1 MDYNSNDESADQ
13 GNTDPTS
20 SIKTSAL
27 LAETLQAFD
36 STHVSVG
43 DLMMQ
48 FQRRSFGGVLL
59 ILALLAMV
67 PGISVFAGIAMV
79 VPAFQLFIGL
89 SAPVFP
95 SFIQQR
101 QIRVANL
108 QKWGMTISQW
118 VERLETLVV
127 PRWPLL
133 SNRLARRL
141 IGLVILFLGIV
152 VTIPFPFSNFPPAL
166 ATMCFA
172 LGLLERDGL
181 MILIAAALSAIA
193 FTIGFTVFYIVIDW
207 ATRFFGL

>member
-1 MDYNSNDESADQ
+1 MDHKNAADP
-13 GNTDPTS
+13 NEADTS

-27 LAETLQAFD
+27 LAETLNAID

-79 VPAFQLFIGL
+79 VPAFQLFMGL
-89 SAPVFP
+89 PAPVFP
-95 SFIQQR
+95 NFIQQR
-101 QIRVANL
+101 QVGVASL
-108 QKWGMTISQW
+108 QKWGVMISRG

-127 PRWPLL
+127 PRWPSL

-152 VTIPFPFSNFPPAL
+152 VSIPFPFSNFPPAL
-166 ATMCFA
+166 ATICFA

-181 MILIAAALSAIA
+181 MIIIAAILSAIA
-193 FTIGFTVFYIVIDW
+193 FTIGFTVFYIIINWV
-207 ATRFFGL
+207 THFFAI

>member
-1 MDYNSNDESADQ
+1 MDHKNAADQ
-13 GNTDPTS
+13 NEADTS

-27 LAETLQAFD
+27 LAETLNAID
-36 STHVSVG
+36 STHVSIG

-79 VPAFQLFIGL
+79 VPAFQLFMGL
-89 SAPVFP
+89 PAPVFP
-95 SFIQQR
+95 NFIQQR
-101 QIRVANL
+101 QVGVASL
-108 QKWGMTISQW
+108 QKWGVMISRG

-127 PRWPLL
+127 PRWPSL

-152 VTIPFPFSNFPPAL
+152 VSIPFPFSNFPPAL
-166 ATMCFA
+166 ATICFA

-181 MILIAAALSAIA
+181 MIIIAAILSAIA
-193 FTIGFTVFYIVIDW
+193 FTIGFTVFYIIINWV
-207 ATRFFGL
+207 THFFAI

>member
-1 MDYNSNDESADQ
+1 MDRSSEHENAED
-13 GNTDPTS
+13 TS

-27 LAETLQAFD
+27 LAETLKAID

-48 FQRRSFGGVLL
+48 FQRRSYGGVLL

-89 SAPVFP
+89 PAPVFP
-95 SFIQQR
+95 NFIQQR
-101 QIRVANL
+101 QVGVASL
-108 QKWGMTISQW
+108 QKCGKTISRG
-118 VERLETLVV
+118 VELLETLVV
-127 PRWPLL
+127 PRWPSL

-152 VTIPFPFSNFPPAL
+152 VSIPFPFSNFPPAL
-166 ATMCFA
+166 ATICFA

-181 MILIAAALSAIA
+181 MIVIASILSAIA
-193 FTIGFTVFYIVIDW
+193 FTIGFTVFYIIINWV
-207 ATRFFGL
+207 THFFGA

>member
-1 MDYNSNDESADQ
+1 MDHKNAADP
-13 GNTDPTS
+13 NEADTS

-27 LAETLQAFD
+27 LAETLNAID
-36 STHVSVG
+36 STHVSIG

-79 VPAFQLFIGL
+79 VPAFQLFMGL
-89 SAPVFP
+89 PAPVFP
-95 SFIQQR
+95 NFIQQR
-101 QIRVANL
+101 QVGVASL
-108 QKWGMTISQW
+108 QKWGVMISRG

-127 PRWPLL
+127 PRWPSL

-152 VTIPFPFSNFPPAL
+152 VSIPFPFSNFPPAL
-166 ATMCFA
+166 ATICFA

-181 MILIAAALSAIA
+181 MIIIAAILSAIA
-193 FTIGFTVFYIVIDW
+193 FTIGFTVFYIIINWV
-207 ATRFFGL
+207 THFFAI

>member
-1 MDYNSNDESADQ
+1 MDHKNAADP
-13 GNTDPTS
+13 NEADTS

-27 LAETLQAFD
+27 LAETLNAID

-79 VPAFQLFIGL
+79 VPAFQLFMGL
-89 SAPVFP
+89 PAPVFP
-95 SFIQQR
+95 NFIQQR
-101 QIRVANL
+101 QVGVASL
-108 QKWGMTISQW
+108 QKWGVMISRG

-127 PRWPLL
+127 PRWPSL

-152 VTIPFPFSNFPPAL
+152 VSIPFPFSNFPPAL
-166 ATMCFA
+166 ATICFA

-181 MILIAAALSAIA
+181 MIIIAAILSVIA
-193 FTIGFTVFYIVIDW
+193 FTIGFTVFYIIINWV
-207 ATRFFGL
+207 THFFAI